1 MLSSLC
7 TWWTN
12 SAVYDNNLP
21 HSLAPVIAIALSCIK
36 IPRKCM
42 SIDTT
47 MISESIFV
55 LTERD
60 SSSGHPQSAVQLY
73 LIGEPLWWAKRSCWS
88 ESLRKP
94 LAGLIA
100 LPDISPNSAHF
111 MGLTDSR
118 GDNRPLRCAL
128 SILRICGHYAV
139 AQLYEL
145 INNAL
150 QWTYNWSIIFISSNL
165 LLRLSQE
172 TISWTRW
179 FFLAPASSVVAGK
192 YLFVAKNIVVSSLA
206 FC

>member
-1 MLSSLC
+1 MLNSLC

-12 SAVYDNNLP
+12 GTVYDNNLP
-21 HSLAPVIAIALSCIK
+21 YSLAPVMTIALSCIN
-36 IPRKCM
+36 IPRRCM
-42 SIDTT
+42 SIDTIL
-47 MISESIFV
+47 ISESIPV

-60 SSSGHPQSAVQLY
+60 SSSGHPQSAVQLL
-73 LIGEPLWWAKRSCWS
+73 LIEEPLWWVKRSCWS

-94 LAGLIA
+94 LPGLIV

-118 GDNRPLRCAL
+118 GDYRPWRCAL
-128 SILRICGHYAV
+128 WILCICVHYAV

-150 QWTYNWSIIFISSNL
+150 QWTYNWGIIFISSNL
-165 LLRLSQE
+165 LLRLSQQ

-179 FFLAPASSVVAGK
+179 FFLAPASWWSLGK
-192 YLFVAKNIVVSSLA
+192 CLF
-206 FC
+206 CR